1 MRRGPYRLDLRKQVK
16 VRIDEDSFYKME
28 KVAEKK
34 QITKSQLFRNLLEKM
49 ITEME
54 KN

>member
-1 MRRGPYRLDLRKQVK
+1 MKRGPYKMDLKKHVK
-16 VRIDEDSFYKME
+16 VRIDEDSFEKME
-28 KVAEKK
+28 KVAEKNK
-34 QITKSQLFRNLLEKM
+34 ITKSQLFRNLLDKM